1 MKGDNMKIK
10 TKVEYFLCDEDYK
23 RIKAAVKAQNRTI
36 KSVYEELGI
45 NKEEFYNQ
53 IRGRKP
59 LQWELYK
66 FISELDVQLI
76 FEGMC

>member
-1 MKGDNMKIK
+1 MKGDNMKVK
-10 TKVEYFLCDEDYK
+10 TKVEYFLCAEDYR
-23 RIKAAVKAQNRTI
+23 RIKAAVKESGRTI

-45 NKEEFYNQ
+45 NKEEFYHQ

-59 LQWELYK
+59 VQWELYK
-66 FISELDVQLI
+66 FISELNVELV